1 MAVTVNPA
9 GLNDCP
15 AEYDLLV
22 AVPLRLNVDNDLT
35 VIVAVPLMEVL
46 MVEVAVIV
54 AVPAATPVTTPLLTV
69 AILLLLLD
77 QVTLEEPE
85 STFAVKVT
93 LPPTAI
99 DEEEGETVIVLGA
112 VCEDAQID

>member
-1 MAVTVNPA
+1 MTVNPA

-69 AILLLLLD
+69 AMLLLLLD
-77 QVTLEEPE
+77 QVTLEEPV
-85 STFAVKVT
+85 STLAVKVT